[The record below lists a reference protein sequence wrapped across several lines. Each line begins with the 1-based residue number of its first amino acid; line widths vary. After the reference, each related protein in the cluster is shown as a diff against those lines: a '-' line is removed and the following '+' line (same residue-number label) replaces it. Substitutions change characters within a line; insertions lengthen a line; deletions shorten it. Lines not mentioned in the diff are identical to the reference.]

1 MVFLLT
7 FSVILLNSDA
17 HNTNIRKENKM
28 TLDEFLRNNRG
39 IDKGKDLDRVS
50 VYMMMVVLMI

>member
-1 MVFLLT
+1 MLT

>member
-1 MVFLLT
+1 MLT

-50 VYMMMVVLMI
+50 VNMKIILL